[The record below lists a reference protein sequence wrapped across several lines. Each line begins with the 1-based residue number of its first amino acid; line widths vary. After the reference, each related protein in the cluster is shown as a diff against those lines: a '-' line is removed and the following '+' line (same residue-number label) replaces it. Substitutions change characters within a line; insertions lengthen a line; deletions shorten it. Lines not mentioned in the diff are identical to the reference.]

1 MQIGNYI
8 LIKNK
13 YIGKIIKFL
22 WNHTS
27 IIVKLEGYTD
37 YIDPTI
43 KNYNLLENKKIEG
56 YMLVTINNNI
66 INLTDNLLENNIKS
80 YAESFDKISV
90 KIQINFNKYI
100 QSIQNKS
107 LNIIETNALNI
118 TENVNG
124 LNNREKNN
132 ASNKKPDNL
141 LKISKNKI
149 NKYQKQDMKED
160 DYQKYIINMINNLF
174 KDKKQLYEDLFLSSN
189 LALYKKSVDYLGEDN
204 INNILKPLLTQI
216 LEKYYSINEEE
227 YYDLKNTLMYKHL
240 IFDNEMDTLSLGKQ
254 LIIKIKEQMYDL
266 QNKLRLDTEK
276 PDIENFSEKT
286 NLFDFIKF
294 KIVGDYIELT
304 NINNIDEEFRTIT
317 RDLIPNLSILQ
328 DEYGKKIDYSKLMNI
343 ILANKTPEDIIKNQD
358 IIKEAIKILSQEY
371 FICLQPKVELLLWTI
386 CRLLV
391 CWYSDKHLYDRIY
404 KVKILINLYRSR
416 GLKEFNQDYDV
427 LPIITVIPKYGK
439 EEAIKVGSYL
449 SYYFFV
455 YKKLGND
462 ESEPTYFNK
471 LDDLMYYTNGS
482 LDIKKHVKFILK
494 SNKNT
499 AKLVKEYQIKIENKE
514 DIQKMDIQERI
525 NLKIENKEE
534 IQNLNIQER
543 INLNNLI

>member
-43 KNYNLLENKKIEG
+43 KNYNLLENNKIEG

-66 INLTDNLLENNIKS
+66 IKLTDNLLENNIKS
-80 YAESFDKISV
+80 YAESFDKISI

-100 QSIQNKS
+100 QSIQHKA
-107 LNIIETNALNI
+107 LNIIETNLLNTTENNNELNIIEKNNTLNI
-118 TENVNG
+118 TEKNNT
-124 LNNREKNN
+124 LNITEKNN
-132 ASNKKPDNL
+132 TPSIKTNNL

-160 DYQKYIINMINNLF
+160 DYQKYIINMVNNLF
-174 KDKKQLYEDLFLSSN
+174 KDKKLLYEDLFLSSN
-189 LALYKKSVDYLGEDN
+189 LSLYKKSVDYLGEDN

-240 IFDNEMDTLSLGKQ
+240 MFDNEMDTLSLGKQ
-254 LIIKIKEQMYDL
+254 LIIKIKEQMYNL

-294 KIVGDYIELT
+294 QIVGDYIELT
-304 NINNIDEEFRTIT
+304 NINNDESEFRTIT

-343 ILANKTPEDIIKNQD
+343 ILANKTPEDIMKHQD

-391 CWYSDKHLYDRIY
+391 CWYADKHLYDRIY

-462 ESEPTYFNK
+462 ESDPTYFNK
-471 LDDLMYYTNGS
+471 MDDLMYYTNGS
-482 LDIKKHVKFILK
+482 LDIKKHVKFILNSK
-494 SNKNT
+494 KNT
-499 AKLVKEYQIKIENKE
+499 AKLVKEYQTKIENKE
-514 DIQKMDIQERI
+514 EIQKMDIQERI
-525 NLKIENKEE
+525 NL
-534 IQNLNIQER
+534 
-543 INLNNLI
+543 NNLI